1 MNVGLLF
8 LSAALLLVAGM
19 ILPDAWAI
27 ARSFFARFRK
37 SSDNVRFDH
46 RIVGTNRRYR
56 P

>member
-27 ARSFFARFRK
+27 ARSFFARRN
-37 SSDNVRFDH
+37 SDNVRFDH